1 MGSDEDAALLV
12 LIHQHLKVSGYRE
25 AAQLLEEHLTQVEMP
40 VESLNLHDIYTGW
53 MKLCSLA
60 QHAKQETEIDS
71 GTLKTK
77 VIKQEEEE
85 AADVKLYSVAGDNKA
100 DDKPLSVS
108 KMEVVASSTAETTT
122 GTVSD
127 QNLDPADKTQTGRS
141 DGGASKSSDSEVEEE
156 WKKTSTDT
164 KTVPTEAS
172 VVASNEGK
180 SSISASSDTERTSEP
195 TQGNSDPIN
204 PSQPETQLRTS
215 DPAEVSGSES
225 EQEEENEEEQEPQ
238 AVINS
243 PEVTKE
249 TCASEPIDAVQVATV
264 CSSQETNVAE
274 LLEEEQLTAAERSV
288 HAESVSD
295 PTVEDTSNQAAERE
309 APPPADADSEI
320 PQVVR
325 FETEEEDELKT
336 PVATEDQSDASDPPA
351 RAAEVQEDDDSCI
364 ILNIQTN
371 EAAKQQPAE
380 LFGDPIT
387 ARKKK
392 KSKKG
397 SAETSWVDIAVT
409 PSTDVAYTDTLS
421 DSPLTSRSKKKKRKG
436 KKRDEMANE
445 EKNKNKVSEESQV
458 AKPKKKAKKRKR
470 EDMEETIFP
479 LENTSKKKK
488 KKQQLTDGMKHKT
501 EMTGMD
507 EGNSG
512 NSAETRLRKN
522 KKKREELQFKEA
534 PAEGEKEQTKA
545 TADSNSSQLSSAKK
559 KKHLRRKLSLKKR
572 LKLRKKEMMRKAQS
586 PNFHAGQTITGRKKQ
601 KQEQKETGKSPRPKT
616 EINTE
621 QEESSWKENQP
632 PRRRKRRKSVMNI
645 LDAPEDESEFSKE
658 KKEKKKKTKMGE
670 ISPPDM
676 VTQLPPAK
684 KKKKDRLK
692 IQLEDTEAPPA
703 VSEAKNFFPNVIYFQ
718 TACMF
723 AQSEPFFTEF
733 IL

>member
-1 MGSDEDAALLV
+1 
-12 LIHQHLKVSGYRE
+12 
-25 AAQLLEEHLTQVEMP
+25 
-40 VESLNLHDIYTGW
+40 
-53 MKLCSLA
+53 
-60 QHAKQETEIDS
+60 
-71 GTLKTK
+71 
-77 VIKQEEEE
+77 
-85 AADVKLYSVAGDNKA
+85 
-100 DDKPLSVS
+100 
-108 KMEVVASSTAETTT
+108 
-122 GTVSD
+122 
-127 QNLDPADKTQTGRS
+127 
-141 DGGASKSSDSEVEEE
+141 
-156 WKKTSTDT
+156 
-164 KTVPTEAS
+164 TVPTEAS

-195 TQGNSDPIN
+195 TQGDPDPIN

-215 DPAEVSGSES
+215 DPAES

-274 LLEEEQLTAAERSV
+274 LLEEEEEQLTAAERSV

-325 FETEEEDELKT
+325 FEKTEEEDELKT
-336 PVATEDQSDASDPPA
+336 PVATEDRSDASDPPA
-351 RAAEVQEDDDSCI
+351 REAAEVQEDDDSCI

-371 EAAKQQPAE
+371 EVAKQQPAE

-392 KSKKG
+392 KKSKKG
-397 SAETSWVDIAVT
+397 SAETSWVDI
-409 PSTDVAYTDTLS
+409 TDTLS

-445 EKNKNKVSEESQV
+445 EKNKNEVAEESQV

-501 EMTGMD
+501 EMTGTD

-512 NSAETRLRKN
+512 NSAETRLRKK

-545 TADSNSSQLSSAKK
+545 TA
-559 KKHLRRKLSLKKR
+559 
-572 LKLRKKEMMRKAQS
+572 
-586 PNFHAGQTITGRKKQ
+586 
-601 KQEQKETGKSPRPKT
+601 
-616 EINTE
+616 
-621 QEESSWKENQP
+621 
-632 PRRRKRRKSVMNI
+632 
-645 LDAPEDESEFSKE
+645 
-658 KKEKKKKTKMGE
+658 GE
-670 ISPPDM
+670 
-676 VTQLPPAK
+676 
-684 KKKKDRLK
+684 
-692 IQLEDTEAPPA
+692 
-703 VSEAKNFFPNVIYFQ
+703 
-718 TACMF
+718 
-723 AQSEPFFTEF
+723 
-733 IL
+733 